1 MQKILKTRFSTDESI
16 LMDIKKGGKFV
27 QFQYANILP
36 LGGGVS
42 AWDLC
47 PLLYTMFCPISQL
60 FDTGGHTYC

>member
-36 LGGGVS
+36 LGGGYLHGIY
-42 AWDLC
+42 AHCYILC
-47 PLLYTMFCPISQL
+47 SVR
-60 FDTGGHTYC
+60 